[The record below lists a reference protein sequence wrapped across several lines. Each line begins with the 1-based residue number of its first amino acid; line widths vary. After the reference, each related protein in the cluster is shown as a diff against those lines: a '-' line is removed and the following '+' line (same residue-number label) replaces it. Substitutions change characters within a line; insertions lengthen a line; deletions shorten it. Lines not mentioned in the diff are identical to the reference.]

1 MSDQTDA
8 HWDQTVDILVVG
20 SGNGGLTAALTNY
33 EMGSKDVLVIE
44 KAAKVGGT
52 SATSGGGIWIPCN
65 HYAEASGA
73 EDSLDEAREYLRH
86 TLEGE
91 DIPAELVESYLVN
104 GPKMLK
110 FLHDRSQVR
119 YESLAHYP

>member
-52 SATSGGGIWIPCN
+52 SATS
-65 HYAEASGA
+65 
-73 EDSLDEAREYLRH
+73 
-86 TLEGE
+86 
-91 DIPAELVESYLVN
+91 
-104 GPKMLK
+104 
-110 FLHDRSQVR
+110 
-119 YESLAHYP
+119 